1 MRGSSPTRTLSS
13 SHVPAQPYKTHDYD
27 VLVIGA
33 GGAGMRAAIA
43 AAEAGCRVAVVCK
56 SLLGKAHTVMAEGG
70 IAASLANVEP
80 DDAWEV
86 HFADTML
93 GGQLLNNWRMVQI
106 YAREVIDRVYELER
120 WGGLFDRTPDGRI
133 MQRAFGAHSYK
144 RLAHVGDRT
153 GLELI
158 RTCQDKMVHTKG
170 VDVFM
175 EYALTSL
182 LKSGDHVVGAFGYN
196 RNDGSF
202 VVFRC
207 GAVVLGSGGWGRMY
221 RFTSNSWEGTGD
233 GAAMAYQAGADL
245 IDMEFVQFHPTGM
258 VWPPGARGILVT
270 EAVRGEG
277 GYLFNSEGKRFMLE
291 YDPLKKELSSRDV
304 VARSIYKEVQAGRG
318 TPHGGA
324 YLDVTH
330 LGADQVKRKLPS
342 MVEQF
347 HALASVDITK
357 QAMEVGPT
365 IHYTMGGVR
374 VEPETGAS
382 TVPGLYAAGEVAGG
396 LHGANR
402 LGGNSLGDIL
412 VFGKR
417 SGEAAAD
424 FAKGRAVREDVD
436 EDKIAAEQADLLRP
450 LEESSDGAA
459 PGENPYKLHEELQAA
474 MQDDAGIGRSEESL
488 QRALAAIQALK
499 ERSRRMHVKGGRVLN
514 PGWHTCRDVTN
525 MLVISEAIVR
535 SAIERRESRGSQW
548 RFDYPEQSVELGRV
562 NLVTRRDG
570 DAMKVATAP
579 LEPLTEGLQLLLQ
592 RSLFYA
598 AGKLPKGYMT
608 EEGQL
613 ASKPTSPKR
622 AASAEKKR

>member
-1 MRGSSPTRTLSS
+1 
-13 SHVPAQPYKTHDYD
+13 
-27 VLVIGA
+27 
-33 GGAGMRAAIA
+33 
-43 AAEAGCRVAVVCK
+43 
-56 SLLGKAHTVMAEGG
+56 
-70 IAASLANVEP
+70 
-80 DDAWEV
+80 
-86 HFADTML
+86 
-93 GGQLLNNWRMVQI
+93 
-106 YAREVIDRVYELER
+106 
-120 WGGLFDRTPDGRI
+120 
-133 MQRAFGAHSYK
+133 
-144 RLAHVGDRT
+144 
-153 GLELI
+153 
-158 RTCQDKMVHTKG
+158 
-170 VDVFM
+170 
-175 EYALTSL
+175 
-182 LKSGDHVVGAFGYN
+182 
-196 RNDGSF
+196 
-202 VVFRC
+202 
-207 GAVVLGSGGWGRMY
+207 
-221 RFTSNSWEGTGD
+221 
-233 GAAMAYQAGADL
+233 MAYQAGADL

-291 YDPLKKELSSRDV
+291 YDPEKKELSSRDV

-330 LGADQVKRKLPS
+330 LGDDQVKRKLPS

-417 SGEAAAD
+417 AGEAAGA

-436 EDKIAAEQADLLRP
+436 EVKIAAEQADLLRP

-459 PGENPYKLHEELQAA
+459 QGENPYKLHEELQAA

-562 NLVTRRDG
+562 NFVTRRDG
-570 DAMKVATAP
+570 DAMKIGTAP
-579 LEPLTEGLQLLLQ
+579 IEPLTEGLQLHLQ

-608 EEGQL
+608 EAGQP
-613 ASKPTSPKR
+613 ASASVSPKP
-622 AASAEKKR
+622 AASAGKKR